1 MRGPFTVQYL
11 ALMNS
16 KVARLCGAHWT
27 AKDLPD
33 VPTRER
39 KGFRTTRTKKM
50 FSPELRTGAVQ
61 MVQDHQTVHGLP
73 WAITPARTSR
83 RGYPL
88 LLRHM
93 AGTHL
98 PGGSAAKRARD
109 TSTQDPD
116 SAGAKTRLF
125 RVIASKCS
133 PNTLWRQSLEFCFS
147 GRNGE
152 RRCQRISRT
161 MRKPWPTSAALM
173 VSRVLSCLDQ
183 RPG

>member
-50 FSPELRTGAVQ
+50 FSPELRTGAVR
-61 MVQDHQTVHGLP
+61 MVQDHQTVHSLP

-83 RGYPL
+83 RGYRFSYATWQAPICL
-88 LLRHM
+88 
-93 AGTHL
+93 AGRQQNGQET
-98 PGGSAAKRARD
+98 RAR
-109 TSTQDPD
+109 
-116 SAGAKTRLF
+116 
-125 RVIASKCS
+125 
-133 PNTLWRQSLEFCFS
+133 
-147 GRNGE
+147 
-152 RRCQRISRT
+152 RT
-161 MRKPWPTSAALM
+161 MLPPGRKLDFSELSPQSVHPIRCGDSHWNFVFLGEM
-173 VSRVLSCLDQ
+173 VKGDASGSREQCGRLG
-183 RPG
+183 RPLPRLWCRAS